1 MGHFYSIT
9 RPNPG
14 HIYDSE
20 IRDPPVVAQMLR
32 MVRIPP
38 RLVEIFIGGHTD
50 CRYGKKKAED
60 TARDDDIS
68 V

>member
-20 IRDPPVVAQMLR
+20 ITGGEILQGQYQEKPPNTVKFYSASHYGPNQSTLMPPNIGCFQVVR
-32 MVRIPP
+32 
-38 RLVEIFIGGHTD
+38 
-50 CRYGKKKAED
+50 
-60 TARDDDIS
+60 
-68 V
+68 